1 MGGLAAAWG
10 VRDAEGLVRSLWQ
23 DWQRCADGLWA
34 ADKLGGSGR
43 MSKRDAPEASGAP
56 DSESK
61 KRSCRAAKMKV
72 CASRPECGIACVRR
86 QRCLARGV

>member
-1 MGGLAAAWG
+1 MRL
-10 VRDAEGLVRSLWQ
+10 LWQ

-43 MSKRDAPEASGAP
+43 MSKRDAPEANGAP

-72 CASRPECGIACVRR
+72 CASRPECGIACVRGQSLSG
-86 QRCLARGV
+86 QRSVKRCSDALAPASG